1 VVLNLLLI
9 PGNGITGAA
18 VASLLSLGGC
28 SLLYHYFAIRFYD
41 IKLPWKGIAIST
53 LACGVMVVC
62 VELVRRAMYAGD
74 ASRMQS
80 SMFCFEVLAVCIPV
94 AIVVY
99 TLSVFALG
107 LINKNEYG
115 LLRKAMGTGPLSKP
129 MALLLTLSEKA
140 RLIPSRTS

>member
-1 VVLNLLLI
+1 
-9 PGNGITGAA
+9 
-18 VASLLSLGGC
+18 
-28 SLLYHYFAIRFYD
+28 
-41 IKLPWKGIAIST
+41 
-53 LACGVMVVC
+53 
-62 VELVRRAMYAGD
+62 
-74 ASRMQS
+74 
-80 SMFCFEVLAVCIPV
+80 VLAVCIPV